1 MQDQSIENITEIQ
14 ADPYVPVVMGEFM
27 EKRCRCNSSTWLQIF
42 GGIGFFGGVV
52 TAIVTGG
59 LWPVIGSVSVAVGG
73 AGAFFTGWYK
83 DSHSLAKLFCGTSKQ
98 QDMIYDAQKRKNKER
113 KKEEKINLIKSLLD
127 EVGPRL
133 GQNLGVENAEN
144 ISLALKAAK
153 KYLKYKAPNYED
165 ENGSLLA
172 RVRDVRNRFN
182 NEQQLFI
189 NSDQEISH

>member
-1 MQDQSIENITEIQ
+1 MHVNFTKGGDWVMQSQINSVQVAVENFTKK
-14 ADPYVPVVMGEFM
+14 
-27 EKRCRCNSSTWLQIF
+27 KRRCNSAAWLQIF
-42 GGIGFFGGVV
+42 GGVSAIGGII
-52 TAIVTGG
+52 TAIATGVTGG
-59 LWPVIGSVSVAVGG
+59 LWLAVVGTG
-73 AGAFFTGWYK
+73 TFLTGWYK